1 MVLKFAELK
10 KFFLY
15 TLIGALIASAGVA
28 VVTVLVGKFNETST
42 RVFLTLLMVIL
53 HSLISLS
60 FIWDDS
66 RQKTFERLAF
76 FTNVLFMLIV
86 LSFITSILGIW
97 KIISGD
103 LVGKLYQTF
112 FVIGFASLH
121 SDILSK
127 VLQKETYM
135 DLIAY
140 ANFVFIILVVG
151 MIMPIIY
158 VANATKVLG
167 ETYYRILGALGIIDG
182 TLSILAIIFYKLY
195 IHKHPE
201 AQNLLSAGSQSGDT
215 KKKGLSTWVW
225 ILIIYLIFQM
235 ISVFIF
241 GVGRFF
247 K

>member
-1 MVLKFAELK
+1 MQLKFAELK

-15 TLIGALIASAGVA
+15 TLVGALVASAGVA
-28 VVTVLVGKFNETST
+28 VVTVLIGSFNETSS

-66 RQKTFERLAF
+66 RQKTFEKLAF
-76 FTNVLFMLIV
+76 FTNVLFFLIV

-97 KIISGD
+97 KIIIGD
-103 LVGKLYQTF
+103 LVGKIYQTY
-112 FVIGFASLH
+112 FVIGFAALH

-127 VLQKETYM
+127 VLHKETYM
-135 DLIAY
+135 DRIAY

-151 MIMPIIY
+151 MIMPTIY
-158 VANATKVLG
+158 VKDSFEVLG
-167 ETYYRILGALGIIDG
+167 ESYYRVLGALGIIDG

-201 AQNLLSAGSQSGDT
+201 AQNVLAGGSQAGDT
-215 KKKGLSTWVW
+215 KKKGFGIWVW
-225 ILIIYLIFQM
+225 ILLIYLIFQI
-235 ISVFIF
+235 ISSLAFGAGKIF
-241 GVGRFF
+241 